1 MDFKERVYSV
11 LIVSDTEKFTSS
23 LSSLLPENTFDPV
36 VRVSDAA
43 MAKRAMLEREFDV
56 VLINGTRADDR
67 AAKLAIDVC
76 SERNSVALLFVRREL
91 YAEIYAKVTDFGVLT
106 LPLPSSP
113 QMVTQALDWVRATRE
128 RMRKYEKTAY
138 TVQQKMEEIRA
149 VNRAKWLLIDVL
161 KMTESDA
168 HRYIEKQAMD
178 RCVSKLEV
186 AKGIINTYSF
196 A

>member
-23 LSSLLPENTFDPV
+23 LASLLPENTFDPV

-128 RMRKYEKTAY
+128 RMRKYERTAY

-168 HRYIEKQAMD
+168 HRYIEKQSMD

-186 AKGIINTYSF
+186 AKGIINTYK
-196 A
+196 

>member
-1 MDFKERVYSV
+1 
-11 LIVSDTEKFTSS
+11 
-23 LSSLLPENTFDPV
+23 
-36 VRVSDAA
+36 
-43 MAKRAMLEREFDV
+43 MLEREFDV

-186 AKGIINTYSF
+186 AKGIINTYK
-196 A
+196 

>member
-67 AAKLAIDVC
+67 ATKLAIDVC

-161 KMTESDA
+161 KMTESDS

-186 AKGIINTYSF
+186 AKGIINTYK
-196 A
+196 

>member
-11 LIVSDTEKFTSS
+11 LIVSDSEKFRTS
-23 LSSLLPENTFDPV
+23 LTSLLPERTFSPV
-36 VRVSDAA
+36 ISVPDAA
-43 MAKRAMLEREFDV
+43 TAKRAMLEREYDM
-56 VLINGTRADDR
+56 VLVNGTHADDR

-76 SERNSVALLFVRREL
+76 NEKNAIALLFVRREM

-113 QMVTQALDWVRATRE
+113 QMVTQALDWARATRE
-128 RMRKYEKTAY
+128 RMRGYEKSAQ
-138 TVQQKMEEIRA
+138 TVQQKMEEIRM

-161 KMTESDA
+161 KMTEADA

-178 RCVSKLEV
+178 RCVSKLDV
-186 AKGIINTYSF
+186 AKGIINTYK
-196 A
+196 

>member
-11 LIVSDTEKFTSS
+11 LIVSDNEKFRSS
-23 LSSLLPENTFDPV
+23 LSSLLPESTFSPV
-36 VRVSDAA
+36 VSVPDHAS
-43 MAKRAMLEREFDV
+43 AKRAMLEREFDLA
-56 VLINGTRADDR
+56 LINGTHADDR

-76 SERNSVALLFVRREL
+76 SEKSSVALLFVRREI
-91 YAEIYAKVTDFGVLT
+91 YAEIYAKVSDFGVLT

-113 QMVTQALDWVRATRE
+113 QMVIQALDWARATRE
-128 RMRKYEKTAY
+128 RMRRYEKTAQ

-178 RCVSKLEV
+178 RCVSKLEI
-186 AKGIINTYSF
+186 AKSIINTYK
-196 A
+196 

>member
-11 LIVSDTEKFTSS
+11 LIVSDTEKFRTS
-23 LSSLLPENTFDPV
+23 LTSLLPERTFSPV
-36 VRVSDAA
+36 INVPDTST
-43 MAKRAMLEREFDV
+43 AKRAMLEREYDV
-56 VLINGTRADDR
+56 VLINGTHSDDR
-67 AAKLAIDVC
+67 AVKLAIDVC
-76 SERNSVALLFVRREL
+76 TEKGSVALLFVRREL
-91 YAEIYAKVTDFGVLT
+91 YAEIYAKVSDFGVLT

-128 RMRKYEKTAY
+128 RLRRYEKTAQ
-138 TVQQKMEEIRA
+138 TVEQKMEEIRA

-161 KMTESDA
+161 KMTEADA

-186 AKGIINTYSF
+186 AKGIINTYK
-196 A
+196 

>member
-11 LIVSDTEKFTSS
+11 LIVSDTEKFRTS
-23 LSSLLPENTFDPV
+23 LTSLLPERTFSPV
-36 VRVSDAA
+36 INVPDTST
-43 MAKRAMLEREFDV
+43 AKRAMLEREYDV
-56 VLINGTRADDR
+56 VLINGTHSDDR
-67 AAKLAIDVC
+67 TVKLAIDVC
-76 SERNSVALLFVRREL
+76 TEKGSVALLFVRREL
-91 YAEIYAKVTDFGVLT
+91 YAEIYAKVSDFGVLT

-128 RMRKYEKTAY
+128 RLRRYEKTAQ
-138 TVQQKMEEIRA
+138 TVEQKMEEIRA

-161 KMTESDA
+161 KMTEADA

-186 AKGIINTYSF
+186 AKGIINTYK
-196 A
+196 

>member
-23 LSSLLPENTFDPV
+23 LTSLLPENTFDPV

-186 AKGIINTYSF
+186 AKGIINTYK
-196 A
+196 

>member
-67 AAKLAIDVC
+67 ATKLAIDVC

-186 AKGIINTYSF
+186 AKGIINTYK
-196 A
+196 

>member
-11 LIVSDTEKFTSS
+11 LIVSDTEKFRTS
-23 LSSLLPENTFDPV
+23 LTSLLPERTFSPV
-36 VRVSDAA
+36 INVPDTST
-43 MAKRAMLEREFDV
+43 AKRAMLEREYDV
-56 VLINGTRADDR
+56 VLINGTHSDDR
-67 AAKLAIDVC
+67 AVKLAIDVC
-76 SERNSVALLFVRREL
+76 TEKGSVALLFVRREL
-91 YAEIYAKVTDFGVLT
+91 YAETYAKVSDFGVLT

-128 RMRKYEKTAY
+128 RLRRYEKTAQ
-138 TVQQKMEEIRA
+138 TVEQKMEEIRA

-161 KMTESDA
+161 KMTEADA

-186 AKGIINTYSF
+186 AKGIINTYK
-196 A
+196 

>member
-76 SERNSVALLFVRREL
+76 SERNLVALLFVRREL

-186 AKGIINTYSF
+186 AKGIINTYK
-196 A
+196 

>member
-11 LIVSDTEKFTSS
+11 LTVSDTEKFTSS

-186 AKGIINTYSF
+186 AKGIINTYK
-196 A
+196 

>member
-11 LIVSDTEKFTSS
+11 LIVSDTENFTSS

-186 AKGIINTYSF
+186 AKGIINTYK
-196 A
+196 

>member
-11 LIVSDTEKFTSS
+11 LIVSDTEKFRTS
-23 LSSLLPENTFDPV
+23 LTSLLPERTFSPV
-36 VRVSDAA
+36 INVPDTST
-43 MAKRAMLEREFDV
+43 AKRALLEREYDV
-56 VLINGTRADDR
+56 VLINGTHSDDR
-67 AAKLAIDVC
+67 AVKLAIDVC
-76 SERNSVALLFVRREL
+76 TEKGSVALLFVRREL
-91 YAEIYAKVTDFGVLT
+91 YAEIYAKVSDFGVLT

-128 RMRKYEKTAY
+128 RLRRYEKTAQ
-138 TVQQKMEEIRA
+138 TVEQKMEEIRA

-161 KMTESDA
+161 KMTEADA

-186 AKGIINTYSF
+186 AKGIINTYK
-196 A
+196 

>member
-1 MDFKERVYSV
+1 MDFKERIYSV

-67 AAKLAIDVC
+67 ATKLAIDVC

-186 AKGIINTYSF
+186 AKGIINTYK
-196 A
+196 

>member
-186 AKGIINTYSF
+186 AKGIINTYK
-196 A
+196 

>member
-76 SERNSVALLFVRREL
+76 SERNSVALLFFHREL

-186 AKGIINTYSF
+186 AKGIINTYK
-196 A
+196 

>member
-36 VRVSDAA
+36 VRVSYAA
-43 MAKRAMLEREFDV
+43 MANRAMLEREFDV

-106 LPLPSSP
+106 LSLPSSP

-186 AKGIINTYSF
+186 AKGIINTYK
-196 A
+196 

>member
-76 SERNSVALLFVRREL
+76 SERNLVALLFVRREL

-186 AKGIINTYSF
+186 TKGIINTYK
-196 A
+196 

>member
-76 SERNSVALLFVRREL
+76 SERNSVALLFVRSAL
-91 YAEIYAKVTDFGVLT
+91 SAEIYAKVTDFGVLT
-106 LPLPSSP
+106 LSLPSSP

-186 AKGIINTYSF
+186 AKGIINTYK
-196 A
+196 

>member
-11 LIVSDTEKFTSS
+11 LIVSDTEKFRTS
-23 LSSLLPENTFDPV
+23 LASLLPERTFSPV
-36 VRVSDAA
+36 INVPDTST
-43 MAKRAMLEREFDV
+43 AKRALLEREYDV
-56 VLINGTRADDR
+56 VLINGTHSDDR
-67 AAKLAIDVC
+67 AVKLAIDVC
-76 SERNSVALLFVRREL
+76 TEKGSVALLFVRREL
-91 YAEIYAKVTDFGVLT
+91 YAEIYAKVSDFGVLT

-128 RMRKYEKTAY
+128 RLRRYEKTAQ
-138 TVQQKMEEIRA
+138 TVEQKMEEIRA

-161 KMTESDA
+161 KMTEADA

-186 AKGIINTYSF
+186 AKGIINTYK
-196 A
+196 

>member
-11 LIVSDTEKFTSS
+11 LTVSDGEKFSAS
-23 LSSLLPENTFDPV
+23 LSPLLPERTFSPV
-36 VRVSDAA
+36 VRVPDVAT
-43 MAKRAMLEREFDV
+43 AKRAMLEREYDI

-76 SERNSVALLFVRREL
+76 SDKSSVALLFVKREL
-91 YAEIYAKVTDFGVLT
+91 YAEIFTKVSDFGVLT
-106 LPLPSSP
+106 VPLPSSP
-113 QMVTQALDWVRATRE
+113 QMVVQALDWARATRE
-128 RMRKYEKTAY
+128 RMRRYERSAQ
-138 TVQQKMEEIRA
+138 TVEQKMEEIRA

-161 KMTESDA
+161 KMTEADA

-186 AKGIINTYSF
+186 AKGIINTYK
-196 A
+196 